1 MTESVDR
8 LFRLTEQIVKE
19 GVSLVPRVVPMD
31 QPFVQYQHYPKGDC
45 IAPGNKSRWFYHAH
59 KPEERE
65 EGEHGHFH
73 MFLPA
78 DVFKGV
84 EPLHAPPHKKNK
96 KGNFPAKVVHF
107 AALGFNTDGMPLY
120 WFTTNYW
127 VTAEYMMPADA
138 IAKRLKLFSMKDAPG
153 DPLVNDWLTAAVE
166 VFRDPI
172 ITLLEKRDAVIGEAV
187 AENGDKA
194 YLNKTIEIPSRTDFD
209 L

>member
-8 LFRLTEQIVKE
+8 LFRLTEQIVEE

-31 QPFVQYQHYPKGDC
+31 APFVQYQHYPKGDC

-73 MFLPA
+73 MFLPG

-84 EPLHAPPHKKNK
+84 EPLNAPPHKKNK

-107 AALGFNTDGMPLY
+107 AALGFDTAGMPLY

-138 IAKRLKLFSMKDAPG
+138 IAQRLKLFNMKGAPG

-172 ITLLEKRDAVIGEAV
+172 ISLLEERDKIIGAAVE
-187 AENGDKA
+187 EEGDKA
-194 YLNKTIEIPSRTDFD
+194 YLNKKIEIPSKAAFD